1 MKTKWTR
8 RLFFTAAALTALALV
23 APGPALAAKAH
34 KFAIILPGP
43 IEDADYNFRGY
54 EVAQDVKKMFK
65 IETSYSERISPADA
79 ERVAREYISSGFTII
94 GFHGGQYVR
103 LVQKLAPKF
112 PEVTFIMESSAKFK
126 VPKNV
131 WNIHRHYFQAFYPF
145 GVLAGLATK
154 TNKVSVIAGI
164 PLPDFK
170 ASINTISDALKA
182 TNPKAEL
189 TYSFTGNQNDPVK
202 ARQTA
207 DAMIAGGVDFIIN
220 MVNLGVYG
228 VVEAAKK
235 SKRKV
240 LVTTFYT
247 DKTDK
252 APKHFAGTLI
262 IDFRPPYRKALAG
275 ILKGSPGGYVPMKL
289 GVGFEITSLGNVSAE
304 AMKKTKE
311 AYERVRT
318 GAIKPR
324 LEMKKVMLAK

>member
-8 RLFFTAAALTALALV
+8 RFFFAAAALAALGLI

-54 EVAQDVKKMFK
+54 EVAQDIKKRFK

-112 PEVTFIMESSAKFK
+112 PEVTFIMESSGKFK

-131 WNIHRHYFQAFYPF
+131 WNIHRHYYEAFYPF

-182 TNPKAEL
+182 TNPKAQL
-189 TYSFTGNQNDPVK
+189 TYAFTGNQNDPVK

-262 IDFRPPYRKALAG
+262 IDFRPPYQKALAG
-275 ILKGSPGGYVPMKL
+275 ILKGSPGGYVPMRP
-289 GVGFEITSLGNVSAE
+289 GVGFEIESLGNVSAE
-304 AMKKTKE
+304 AMKRTKE
-311 AYERVRT
+311 AYMKIRS

-324 LEMKKVMLAK
+324 LVMKKVMLAK

>member
-8 RLFFTAAALTALALV
+8 RFFFITAALTALALAV
-23 APGPALAAKAH
+23 PGSALAAKAH
-34 KFAIILPGP
+34 KFAVILPGP

-54 EVAQDVKKMFK
+54 EVAQDIKKRFK

-79 ERVAREYISSGFTII
+79 ERVAREYIASGFTII

-112 PEVTFIMESSAKFK
+112 PDTIFVMESSGKFK

-131 WNIHRHYFQAFYPF
+131 WNIHRHYFEAFYPF
-145 GVLAGLATK
+145 GVLAGLSTK

-182 TNPKAEL
+182 TNPKAKL
-189 TYSFTGNQNDPVK
+189 SYAFTGNQNDPVK

-228 VVEAAKK
+228 VAEAAKK
-235 SKRKV
+235 AKSKV
-240 LVTTFYT
+240 LITTFVT

-262 IDFRPPYRKALAG
+262 IDFRPPYRQVMAG
-275 ILKGSPGGYVPMKL
+275 IMKGASGGYIAMRS
-289 GVGFEITSLGNVSAE
+289 GNGFELGPMSNVSAE
-304 AMKKTKE
+304 ALKRTKE
-311 AYERVRT
+311 TYEKVRS

>member
-8 RLFFTAAALTALALV
+8 RLFFAAAALAVLALI
-23 APGPALAAKAH
+23 APGQALAAKAH
-34 KFAIILPGP
+34 KFAVILPGP

-54 EVAQDVKKMFK
+54 EVAQDIKKRFK

-112 PEVTFIMESSAKFK
+112 PEVTFVMESSGKFK

-189 TYSFTGNQNDPVK
+189 TYAFTGNQNDPVK

-207 DAMIAGGVDFIIN
+207 DAMIANGVDFIIN

-235 SKRKV
+235 AKRKV

-262 IDFRPPYRKALAG
+262 IDFRPPYRQVMEG
-275 ILKGSPGGYVPMKL
+275 ILKGSPGGYVAMNL
-289 GVGFEITSLGNVSAE
+289 GNGFELGSLGNVSAE
-304 AMKKTKE
+304 AVKRTKE
-311 AYERVRT
+311 TYGKVRS

-324 LEMKKVMLAK
+324 LEMKKVMMAK

>member
-8 RLFFTAAALTALALV
+8 RLFFAAAALVALSLI
-23 APGPALAAKAH
+23 APGPALAAMAH
-34 KFAIILPGP
+34 KFAVILPGP

-54 EVAQDVKKMFK
+54 EVAQDIKKRYK

-112 PEVTFIMESSAKFK
+112 PKVTFVMESSGKFK

-131 WNIHRHYFQAFYPF
+131 WNVHRHYYEAFYPF

-189 TYSFTGNQNDPVK
+189 SYAFTGNQNDPVK

-228 VVEAAKK
+228 VAEAAKK
-235 SKRKV
+235 AKGKV
-240 LVTTFYT
+240 LITTFYT

-262 IDFRPPYRKALAG
+262 IDFRPPYRQVMDG
-275 ILKGSPGGYVPMKL
+275 ILKGSPGGYVAMNL
-289 GVGFEITSLGNVSAE
+289 GNGFELGSLGNVSAE
-304 AMKKTKE
+304 AVKSTQE
-311 AYERVRT
+311 TYEKVRS

-324 LEMKKVMLAK
+324 LVMKKVMLAK

>member
-1 MKTKWTR
+1 MKTRLTR
-8 RLFFTAAALTALALV
+8 RLFFAAAALIALALI
-23 APGPALAAKAH
+23 APGAALAAKAH

-54 EVAQDVKKMFK
+54 EVAQDIKKRFK

-112 PEVTFIMESSAKFK
+112 PEVTFVMESSGKFK
-126 VPKNV
+126 VAKNV
-131 WNIHRHYFQAFYPF
+131 WNIHRHYSESFYAF
-145 GVLAGLATK
+145 GILAGLSTK

-170 ASINTISDALKA
+170 SSINTVSDALKA
-182 TNPKAEL
+182 TNPKAKL
-189 TYSFTGNQNDPVK
+189 TYAFTGNQNDPVK

-207 DAMIAGGVDFIIN
+207 DAMIANGVDFIIN

-235 SKRKV
+235 SKHKV

-262 IDFRPPYRKALAG
+262 IDFRPPYRQAMAG
-275 ILKGSPGGYVPMKL
+275 IMKGSPGGYVAMRT
-289 GVGFEITSLGNVSAE
+289 GNGFELGPMSNVSAE
-304 AMKKTKE
+304 AAKMTKD
-311 AYERVRT
+311 AFGKVRD
-318 GAIKPR
+318 GKIKPR
-324 LEMKKVMLAK
+324 FENKKVMLAK

>member
-8 RLFFTAAALTALALV
+8 RLFFAAAALAALALI
-23 APGPALAAKAH
+23 APGQALAAKTH

-54 EVAQDVKKMFK
+54 EVAQDIKKRFK

-112 PEVTFIMESSAKFK
+112 PDTIFIMESSGKFK

-182 TNPKAEL
+182 TNPKAQL
-189 TYSFTGNQNDPVK
+189 TYAFTGNQNDPVK

-207 DAMIAGGVDFIIN
+207 DAMIANGVDFIIN

-228 VVEAAKK
+228 VAEAAKK

-240 LVTTFYT
+240 LITTFYT

-262 IDFRPPYRKALAG
+262 IDFRPPYQKALAG
-275 ILKGSPGGYVPMKL
+275 IMKGASGGYVPMKL
-289 GVGFEITSLGNVSAE
+289 GVGFEIASLGNVSAE
-304 AMKKTKE
+304 AMKRTKE
-311 AYERVRT
+311 AYQNVLA
-318 GAIKPR
+318 GKIKPR